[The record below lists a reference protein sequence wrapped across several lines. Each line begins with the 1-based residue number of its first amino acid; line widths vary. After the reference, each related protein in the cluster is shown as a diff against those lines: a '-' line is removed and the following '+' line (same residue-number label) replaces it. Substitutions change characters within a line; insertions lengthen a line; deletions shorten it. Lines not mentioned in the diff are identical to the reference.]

1 MKFPFCDRNE
11 SKSTD
16 FIQKFHEFT
25 YNKLKMSIKWIT
37 KKVVKFFPLK
47 DKIYAT
53 FVKFIKETAYVKRNI
68 LTERTI
74 ITRSGK
80 HDNTYTNHSFY
91 WFIIVDKSYDR
102 RTRINLK
109 AIYIR
114 LP

>member
-1 MKFPFCDRNE
+1 MDYE
-11 SKSTD
+11 KSG
-16 FIQKFHEFT
+16 KV
-25 YNKLKMSIKWIT
+25 LSIKGQNIC
-37 KKVVKFFPLK
+37 P
-47 DKIYAT
+47 
-53 FVKFIKETAYVKRNI
+53 FVKFIKEIAYVKRNI
-68 LTERTI
+68 LTERTR